1 MDTQIQSAHAANVLP
16 SVEQRVARP
25 AVEVRAQPTQA
36 PAASSKEEP
45 SREAVAVATKKI
57 QSFIEQRTSELQFS
71 VDETSGLQV
80 VRVLDRSTK
89 EVIRQIP
96 SQEVLEIAQA
106 LEKLQGILL
115 KQKA

>member
-1 MDTQIQSAHAANVLP
+1 MDTQIQSTNAANVVPNLGQRTTRP
-16 SVEQRVARP
+16 VEPRSPTSAEVAAERP
-25 AVEVRAQPTQA
+25 KAEPTREEFA
-36 PAASSKEEP
+36 TAA
-45 SREAVAVATKKI
+45 KKV
-57 QSFIEQRTSELQFS
+57 QSFVEQRTSELQFS
-71 VDETSGLQV
+71 IDEGSGVQV